1 MFCPRICGKLWDSQ
15 CSRWE
20 IEMSTYSFTGHNWC
34 MHCHS
39 LDQHSGINCNSN
51 LLCVVSCVRHFMAKM
66 FISWQMED
74 CCILLKIEMFCF
86 DLCTTDWSP
95 NLGQYL
101 LHLYLDITI
110 IVDWVLKINYSTMA
124 TVRLP
129 FIHTHTLWVFGYHSS
144 AVSGIVPVFK
154 LASRFVIFVCFY
166 KGLWC

>member
-39 LDQHSGINCNSN
+39 FDLHSGINCNSN
-51 LLCVVSCVRHFMAKM
+51 LLCVVSCVRYFMAKI

-110 IVDWVLKINYSTMA
+110 MVDGVENQLFYHGNCKVTIYSYTY
-124 TVRLP
+124 TVS
-129 FIHTHTLWVFGYHSS
+129 LWLSFFCSVGYC
-144 AVSGIVPVFK
+144 
-154 LASRFVIFVCFY
+154 AS
-166 KGLWC
+166 L